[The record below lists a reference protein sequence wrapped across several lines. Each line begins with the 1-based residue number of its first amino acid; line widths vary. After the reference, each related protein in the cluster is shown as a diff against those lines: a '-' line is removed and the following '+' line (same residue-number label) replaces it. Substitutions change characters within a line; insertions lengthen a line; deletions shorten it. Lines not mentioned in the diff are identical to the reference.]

1 MSQFRTFAITVRP
14 QNGFQAET
22 EQAFIKWFQKQH
34 HAFAVIEMDGVERHL
49 HAQIFYES
57 PKSKGD
63 LNKQLER
70 ICSRT
75 INDWSPAQERVL
87 KRGTKVAYNDDWMDE
102 YLAKE
107 DNIIFNNPPD
117 DTGPYY
123 PSIDEQQRVLKA
135 ARAVDKRFHT
145 WATDF
150 TESEYYTQLIELD
163 EVDEFKAPIIVAKFL
178 AHQMFVAKKYPVVVE
193 KRKRVEYAKCL
204 WMYISE
210 KAMVEEF
217 LTVEDFEQYSIKL
230 EEKYA

>member
-34 HAFAVIEMDGVERHL
+34 HAFAVIEKEGVERHC
-49 HAQIFYES
+49 HAQIFYED

-63 LNKQLER
+63 LNKQLSR
-70 ICSRT
+70 LCSRT
-75 INDWSPAQERVL
+75 IKDWSPAEERVL

-107 DNIIFNNPPD
+107 DNIIFNNPPE
-117 DTGPYY
+117 DTSQYY
-123 PSIDEQQRVLKA
+123 PSIEEQQKVKA
-135 ARAVDKRFHT
+135 SADAVDKRFHT

-150 TESEYYTQLIELD
+150 KESEFYDEDDETNLIM
-163 EVDEFKAPIIVAKFL
+163 VAKFL

-193 KRKRVEYAKCL
+193 KRKRVEYTKCL

-210 KAMVEEF
+210 SKKVEEF
-217 LTVEDFEQYSIKL
+217 LTIEDFDQYSAKL
-230 EEKYA
+230 EAKYG